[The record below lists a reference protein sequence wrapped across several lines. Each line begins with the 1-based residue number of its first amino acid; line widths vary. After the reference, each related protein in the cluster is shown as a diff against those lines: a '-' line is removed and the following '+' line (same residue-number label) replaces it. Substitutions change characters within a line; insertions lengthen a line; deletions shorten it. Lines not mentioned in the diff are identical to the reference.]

1 MAYKYLPLKPYG
13 TIIHRDDSHSN
24 KACAFMVQWCHRD
37 PAVAR
42 PSRRPNL
49 STSSPLPS
57 PVVRVGAPHLLSRWR
72 GAACSKGAPGPQR
85 FSDEPCLRKHPRLTE
100 PPCPDRKSTRLNS
113 SHLGISYAV

>member
-13 TIIHRDDSHSN
+13 TIIHRDNSHSN

-57 PVVRVGAPHLLSRWR
+57 PVVRVGAPHLLSRGL
-72 GAACSKGAPGPQR
+72 GAAVSKGALVAQE
-85 FSDEPCLRKHPRLTE
+85 FSDEPGLGKHPRVTE
-100 PPCPDRKSTRLNS
+100 PP
-113 SHLGISYAV
+113 